1 MSSVVCEE
9 EDEMYNGG
17 NQVRFLY
24 SGSFRA
30 PRYKTHR
37 LLLANENSLHVI
49 NQAVII
55 QVIYFEG

>member
-1 MSSVVCEE
+1 MVCK
-9 EDEMYNGG
+9 EDEMYSGG
-17 NQVRFLY
+17 SQARFLY
-24 SGSFRA
+24 SGSFRV

-37 LLLANENSLHVI
+37 LLLANENSLVVI